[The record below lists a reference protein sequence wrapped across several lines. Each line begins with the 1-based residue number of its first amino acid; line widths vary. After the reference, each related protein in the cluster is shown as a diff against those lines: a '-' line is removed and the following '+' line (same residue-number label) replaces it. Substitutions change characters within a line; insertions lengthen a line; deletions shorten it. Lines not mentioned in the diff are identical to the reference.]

1 VGLRGAL
8 TANLPVK
15 LTSLALAAFLW
26 FLAAGEENATTLLP
40 VTVAIRAP
48 SGRAVLGTPGPL
60 HALVVGPRRE
70 VLELSATPLS
80 LSRTLPDT
88 TLADEARLDLDPGD
102 LLVPPG
108 VIVHVQ
114 DVQPHTLVVRLDSTF
129 SASCPY
135 APSCA

>member
-15 LTSLALAAFLW
+15 LTSLALAVFLW

-60 HALVVGPRRE
+60 HAASVPT
-70 VLELSATPLS
+70 LEGRG
-80 LSRTLPDT
+80 SR
-88 TLADEARLDLDPGD
+88 
-102 LLVPPG
+102 
-108 VIVHVQ
+108 
-114 DVQPHTLVVRLDSTF
+114 
-129 SASCPY
+129 
-135 APSCA
+135 